1 MGKIYFRSVGFGGPV
16 TAAEVTAAVYSP
28 AEDGTAEDG
37 TAVLY
42 KKVGRYGGSHDTH
55 FTMDGAAVLETFPKA
70 ELGKLA
76 HSTCF

>member
-1 MGKIYFRSVGFGGPV
+1 M
-16 TAAEVTAAVYSP
+16 AEVTAAVYSP

-37 TAVLY
+37 TAVVF

-55 FTMDGAAVLETFPKA
+55 FTLDSTAVLLLLETVPKT
-70 ELGKLA
+70 ELT